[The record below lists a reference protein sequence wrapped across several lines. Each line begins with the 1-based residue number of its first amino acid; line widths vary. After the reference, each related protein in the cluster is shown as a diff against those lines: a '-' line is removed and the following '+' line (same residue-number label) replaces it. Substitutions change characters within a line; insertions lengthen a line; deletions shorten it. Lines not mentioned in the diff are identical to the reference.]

1 MNNSRAQFG
10 LMLSALFWGISGI
23 LTQIAL
29 EEVSTMTLIFFRFL
43 ISTILAITLFKTYR
57 FEKSYLK
64 HGIVLASLLM
74 VIYLSSNA
82 GLKHTSASNAGFIIG
97 SNVILVPFINRLFFK
112 SPIAKKVYIKAFIC
126 FIGLALITLKGA
138 KPLNIGDFYCFIDAI
153 AYSLYIIYNS
163 RMDKNLDTKKL
174 ISIQY
179 GLVTFFSFFYIISF
193 DGLSLQ
199 MSIKGALS
207 VVILSVLC
215 TFLAYYL
222 QLQSQQYI
230 SAEKSSQILS
240 LIPIFTVLFDM
251 IIIGTILT
259 PAALIGGLL
268 VLSVS
273 VELPRKK
280 FILKTNK
287 T

>member
-43 ISTILAITLFKTYR
+43 LSTALAITLFKTYR

-64 HGIVLASLLM
+64 HGIILASLLM

-112 SPIAKKVYIKAFIC
+112 SPIAKKVYIKSFTC

-163 RMDKNLDTKKL
+163 RINKNLNTKKL

-179 GLVTFFSFFYIISF
+179 GMVTFLSFFYIIRF
-193 DGLSLQ
+193 EGLSLQ

-207 VVILSVLC
+207 IVILSVLC
-215 TFLAYYL
+215 TFLAFYL

-230 SAEKSSQILS
+230 SAEKASQILS
-240 LIPIFTVLFDM
+240 LIPIFTVIFDM
-251 IIIGTILT
+251 IIMGTILT

-273 VELPRKK
+273 VEPPQKK
-280 FILKTNK
+280 CNLKTNK
-287 T
+287 I